1 MIQFLKSWI
10 PRLVFIAFLI
20 YAGNRWGIPLY
31 KQYMTPKKV
40 TVFVPTSGVKSGGFV
55 DSFHEMGTVQAEKS
69 VFVTCPINGKIITL
83 VSDGAVVKPGVTIA
97 TLDITELE
105 QQARTQKLNYENA
118 KADADRAKSEV
129 DMLKASNKTDID
141 QSQAD
146 LDFAKSEVDRAQKTL
161 EKKQRLADDKLIPKS
176 EIEDAD
182 FQLKSKQLDVRKRE
196 MTMELKKRE
205 IESKESQKDADIR
218 NVGFRT
224 DMAKMSYDEAT
235 KRLSSSV
242 LKAPA
247 GGLIVLSKNWTP
259 DGLRKIQPG
268 DNLNPQQSVCEIPD
282 LTSMEVKVAVGEGD
296 APKVIKG
303 MKTRIKLEAVP
314 NKTYSGSVKDIS
326 SLATEGRPWDTGSTP
341 GKKTFEVI
349 IKVDQVDPKTLKP
362 GMTADIEFISNQ
374 VGSALFV
381 PIESVFE
388 REGSTWVFV
397 KTGSIY
403 KKTKVKTG
411 LQNDSYVV
419 VTSGVSR
426 GQTVALVDPNK
437 ASETKQSDKPNG
449 KDGNGKKT
457 VPIPDA
463 KAK

>member
-1 MIQFLKSWI
+1 MIRILKTWI
-10 PRLVFIAFLI
+10 PRLLFIALLI

-31 KQYMTPKKV
+31 KQYMTPKKIS
-40 TVFVPTSGVKSGGFV
+40 TFVPTSTVKSGAFV

-69 VFVTCPINGKIITL
+69 VFVTCPINGKIITM
-83 VSDGAVVKPGVTIA
+83 VDDGAVVKAGATIA

-105 QQARTQKLNYENA
+105 TQARSQKLNYENV
-118 KADADRAKSEV
+118 KADSDRAKSEV

-176 EIEDAD
+176 EIEDAE
-182 FQLKSKQLDVRKRE
+182 FQLRSKQLDVRKRE
-196 MTMELKKRE
+196 MSMELKKRE
-205 IESKESQKDADIR
+205 VQSKETQKDADIR
-218 NVGFRT
+218 NVNFRT
-224 DMAKMSYDEAT
+224 DMAKMSYDEAVG
-235 KRLSSSV
+235 RLKSSI

-268 DNLNPQQSVCEIPD
+268 DTLNPQQSVCEIPD

-296 APKVIKG
+296 APKVLKG

-314 NKTYSGSVKDIS
+314 NKTYTGSVKDIS

-362 GMTADIEFISNQ
+362 GMTADVEFISNQ

-381 PIESVFE
+381 PMESVFE
-388 REGSTWVFV
+388 REGATWVFV
-397 KTGSIY
+397 KNGPDF
-403 KKTKVKTG
+403 KKTKVRTG

-419 VTSGVSR
+419 LTSGVSK
-426 GQTVALVDPNK
+426 GQTVSLIDPAK
-437 ASETKQSDKPNG
+437 RAETKQSDKPETEN
-449 KDGNGKKT
+449 GNGKKS